1 MNREIQQNQKQLD
14 TLMGL
19 HKSNKMIIEQQKS
32 LYGAG
37 RDVLAP
43 GILQNDALGSGP
55 NYSFF
60 KNKIAGK

>member
-1 MNREIQQNQKQLD
+1 
-14 TLMGL
+14 MGL